1 MNLHTILSPEL
12 TFCNVSGGSKKRL
25 LETAARLIAEK
36 LPGLNANHIYDALI
50 AREQLGSTGL
60 GDGIAIPHC
69 RIPRCEHTVGSLIK
83 LDKPVDFDAVDNK
96 PVDLLF
102 FLLVPENTLAGH
114 LEALRT
120 LAENFSN
127 PEFCRR
133 LRAADTDADLYA
145 AAMYGQ
151 PAE

>member
-1 MNLHTILSPEL
+1 MNLNSILSPEL
-12 TFCNVSGGSKKRL
+12 TFCKVQGVSKKRL
-25 LETAARLIAEK
+25 LETSAALIASK
-36 LPGLNANHIYDALI
+36 IPDVDATQIYDALI

-69 RIPRCEHTVGSLIK
+69 RIPRTQKTIGCLVQLAE
-83 LDKPVDFDAVDNK
+83 PVDFDAIDNK

-114 LEALRT
+114 LDTLRM
-120 LAENFSN
+120 LAENFSK

-133 LRAADTDADLYA
+133 LRAANNDAELYA
-145 AAMYGQ
+145 AATQ
-151 PAE
+151 SP